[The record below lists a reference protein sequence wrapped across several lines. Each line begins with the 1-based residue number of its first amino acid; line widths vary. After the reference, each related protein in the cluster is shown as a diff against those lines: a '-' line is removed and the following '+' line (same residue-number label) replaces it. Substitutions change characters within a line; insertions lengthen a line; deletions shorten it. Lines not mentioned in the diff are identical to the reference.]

1 MCIKK
6 ILDKTDF
13 YHISSKNPFIYL
25 TQNLIE
31 QKKITNQ
38 KISFV
43 LKSFEKSLPTWK
55 KKCVSSLCEFSL
67 LYL

>member
-31 QKKITNQ
+31 EKKNKPKNKFCI
-38 KISFV
+38 
-43 LKSFEKSLPTWK
+43 EK
-55 KKCVSSLCEFSL
+55 F
-67 LYL
+67 